1 MKHYPGYKSIKTAA
15 GRPVYVREE
24 SYDLFSR
31 VLKEHRRSY
40 HFTTIL
46 RTVMRL
52 NAGGPQGKSLNF
64 AGDAKSIVSGNVRM
78 RYVIYDGAVFIETL
92 VLMKP
97 GPPMKTGLYAV
108 TYDKDAL
115 DWLPSERPVKGP
127 DITQQW
133 GHGGD
138 KAHYAAVAGR
148 FDDLVGAS
156 RRLPEHIIGAY
167 QKANRLTKSGAGT
180 SYSLFWSEKGA
191 HKSENAAQSL
201 ASVMQQSTQN
211 SLPVN
216 WLVHDYGVRTFL
228 KAAKILKSSPL
239 ASAAAIAKN
248 PNAGKVTN
256 QNVYFSNPASD
267 MSKKAL
273 ERVCQDAGLTFVGL
287 NTNNRDLRRRSTQIN
302 VGMKMGKL
310 AAYGTLAGGGAS
322 KLVQD
327 ASGAAGFSN
336 AINGVFNG
344 LSSGDYAMIAAGAA
358 AVGFAA
364 HGRLKRSKVVA
375 AGIICTFGK
384 GNQEWYT
391 DDDALVHKG

>member
-1 MKHYPGYKSIKTAA
+1 MKNYPGYRAIKTGA
-15 GRPVYVREE
+15 GRPVHVREE
-24 SYDLFSR
+24 SYKLFSHI
-31 VLKEHRRSY
+31 LKEHRSSY

-46 RTVMRL
+46 RTVMSL
-52 NAGGPQGKSLNF
+52 NAGGPQGKSLNA
-64 AGDAKSIVSGNVRM
+64 AGDAKSIISGNIRM
-78 RYVIYDGAVFIETL
+78 RYNIYDGAVFIETL
-92 VLMKP
+92 ALMKP
-97 GPPMKTGLYAV
+97 GRPMKTGLYSV
-108 TYDKDAL
+108 SYDDDL
-115 DWLPSERPVKGP
+115 DEWQPASKPVKGA
-127 DITQQW
+127 DSAQQW
-133 GHGGD
+133 GHGED

-148 FDDLVGAS
+148 FDDIVTAS
-156 RRLPEHIIGAY
+156 NMLPKHIIGAY

-287 NTNNRDLRRRSTQIN
+287 NTNNRDLRRRSTQIK
-302 VGMKMGKL
+302 V
-310 AAYGTLAGGGAS
+310 AATMAKVAAGGILAGRGAGAMA
-322 KLVQD
+322 QE
-327 ASGAAGFSN
+327 ASGAAGVAS
-336 AINGVFNG
+336 ALDGVFNG
-344 LSSGDYAMIAAGAA
+344 LSTGDYMVIGAGVA

-364 HGRLKRSKVVA
+364 HAAYKRSKLLTAGVV
-375 AGIICTFGK
+375 CTLGK

-391 DDDALVHKG
+391 DDDALVQKG